1 VTVLFLVKSGL
12 SGSAGFTNSGESALA
27 AAFEIAVLV
36 FREGLECVLVLAA
49 VTASMKGGEQKY
61 RRPVC
66 AGVGMGVLATLLT
79 WFLMARILDDLGGR
93 WSALALQAATGLLAI
108 IVLLV
113 VMNWF
118 FHRIYWTGWISL
130 HNKRKRA
137 LLGGSTEGKAL
148 KVFSGMAM
156 LGFTSLYREGF
167 EIVLFLQGYRLRLG
181 GSVVL
186 LGVVLGV
193 IGAVLV
199 AALTFAAQRHLP
211 FRKML
216 VSTGLLLGVVLLVMV
231 GEEAQ
236 EMQLAGWLP
245 ITYIPF
251 LRNLIPSWMGLWLSI
266 FPSLETLSAQGLA
279 GVLVVG
285 SYITARKLQTV
296 TQA

>member
-1 VTVLFLVKSGL
+1 MTVLLLGKSGL
-12 SGSAGFTNSGESALA
+12 SGSAVFIGLGKTALS

-49 VTASMKGGEQKY
+49 VTASMKGNEQKY

-66 AGVGMGVLATLLT
+66 IGVGIGLLATLLT
-79 WFLMARILDDLGGR
+79 WCVAARILDNLAGR
-93 WSALALQAATGLLAI
+93 WSALALQATTGLLAI

-137 LLGGSTEGKAL
+137 LLDGSTERKAL
-148 KVFSGMAM
+148 KVFSGMVM

-181 GSVVL
+181 GPIVL
-186 LGVVLGV
+186 LGVLLGV
-193 IGAVLV
+193 IGAALV
-199 AALTFAAQRHLP
+199 AALTFVAQQRLP
-211 FRKML
+211 YRKML
-216 VSTGLLLGVVLLVMV
+216 VSTGLMLGVVLLVMV

-236 EMQLAGWLP
+236 EMQFASWLP
-245 ITYIPF
+245 ITYIPL

-285 SYITARKLQTV
+285 SYLSARKLQTV
-296 TQA
+296 SSC

>member
-12 SGSAGFTNSGESALA
+12 SGIAAFISSGERALSAA
-27 AAFEIAVLV
+27 CEIAVLV

-49 VTASMKGGEQKY
+49 VTASMQGNEQKY

-66 AGVGMGVLATLLT
+66 AGVGIGLLATLLT
-79 WFLMARILDDLGGR
+79 WCLAVRILDGFAGHC
-93 WSALALQAATGLLAI
+93 SALALQAATGLLAI

-137 LLGGSTEGKAL
+137 LLGGSTERKAH

-181 GSVVL
+181 GPVVL

-193 IGAVLV
+193 SGAALV
-199 AALTFAAQRHLP
+199 ATLTFVAQRRLP
-211 FRKML
+211 YRKML
-216 VSTGLLLGVVLLVMV
+216 VLTGLLLGVVLLVMV

-236 EMQLAGWLP
+236 EMQLARWLP

-285 SYITARKLQTV
+285 SYLTARKLQTV